1 MYISLGFQYN
11 AFEFYGTIKFLCLK
25 CSDSKVLGHIVISLH
40 YRASQSLSFFTVAVI
55 HQHLRY
61 KNCFS
66 HCE

>member
-40 YRASQSLSFFTVAVI
+40 YRASHSLCHSLLLLLSI
-55 HQHLRY
+55 
-61 KNCFS
+61 S
-66 HCE
+66 I